1 MLKSL
6 VADELPLVP
15 VDPHP
20 TAFLKATNI
29 SIKRIILSLL
39 KVSSMT
45 NTINVQKELELYK
58 KKLEQQFPS
67 FASGTQTGICFGN
80 QIGSEKN
87 LKRTVA
93 IAKKASTKQ
102 TSPKLYLKRACSAC
116 AAYFLCGFNVTII
129 TTFVQTCEIY
139 QFFSENHCKSTI
151 LTLKLQWLVI
161 GLKEKFEIQDYD
173 NSGYRL
179 EAQQVWAL
187 N

>member
-1 MLKSL
+1 M
-6 VADELPLVP
+6 
-15 VDPHP
+15 
-20 TAFLKATNI
+20 TNI
-29 SIKRIILSLL
+29 
-39 KVSSMT
+39 
-45 NTINVQKELELYK
+45 INVQLNCTK
-58 KKLEQQFPS
+58 KKFKKYYSESTGCLHQEQQFPS

-93 IAKKASTKQ
+93 IAKKANTKQ

-161 GLKEKFEIQDYD
+161 GLKEKFEMQDYD